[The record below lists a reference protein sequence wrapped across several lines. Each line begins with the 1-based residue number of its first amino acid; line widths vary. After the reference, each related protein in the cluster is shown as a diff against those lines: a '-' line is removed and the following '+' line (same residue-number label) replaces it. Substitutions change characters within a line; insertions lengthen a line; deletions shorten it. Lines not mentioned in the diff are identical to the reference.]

1 MKPTS
6 ILFALIMSAPL
17 VLGAAN
23 AASLPAVKNSPPEFT
38 QIAEKAPSKAEAAKL
53 KRQAESN
60 LREAAKRLENNK
72 RFREAV
78 KAKDERSVVNMLRKE
93 SGHTGELN
101 VVFNGGGGSGP
112 GEITWR
118 IKCTITYPPF
128 GISCDINVSI

>member
-23 AASLPAVKNSPPEFT
+23 ATSLPAVKNSPPEFT

-53 KRQAESN
+53 KRQAERN

-72 RFREAV
+72 SFRAAV
-78 KAKDERSVVNMLRKE
+78 KAKDERSLVNMLRKE

-101 VVFNGGGGSGP
+101 AVFNGGGGSDP
-112 GEITWR
+112 GR
-118 IKCTITYPPF
+118 IRIECKISVNPF
-128 GISCDINVSI
+128 GINCKISIL